1 MCILFKLFN
10 CPKNSYPFS
19 HIIFRI
25 TFRSGRSADSFEISF
40 GAWNNLFTPLRTIRH
55 LLCIALLNKKT
66 TMLLVVFVN
75 SISFRSRDYSISG
88 RNSSRADPLSHLPT
102 GLNLTIPSFANSNA
116 ILNADAA
123 TQVVSKYLHYHLEKY
138 EAFYL
143 ESRRKLIVVICT
155 NPAENP
161 CYSGVEVL
169 YVVES
174 SGLRGPF

>member
-1 MCILFKLFN
+1 
-10 CPKNSYPFS
+10 
-19 HIIFRI
+19 
-25 TFRSGRSADSFEISF
+25 
-40 GAWNNLFTPLRTIRH
+40 
-55 LLCIALLNKKT
+55 
-66 TMLLVVFVN
+66 MLLVVFVN

-88 RNSSRADPLSHLPT
+88 RNSSRTDPLSHLPT

-143 ESRRKLIVVICT
+143 ESRRKLIVVIENTMGEKGYTIYIHGVINKYCSNLLLKLLVWLVLPSIRCLSVIKSVLKVICP

-161 CYSGVEVL
+161 CYSGLEVL